1 MTTNDLTATSS
12 LVFVF
17 PEGVHGVIFDCD
29 GVMINSCDANIGYY
43 NLLLKLMGKPPLTPE
58 QAKYAQMATSYQ
70 AVAQVMTQEELARL
84 PELTRQYPYRKVA
97 LPLLKEE
104 PGFMELIQ
112 FLYSRHVRLAI
123 HTNRGQ
129 GIWDVLDRLQ
139 VRAYFDVVMTV
150 DQATPK
156 PDPDGVFQI
165 LDKWKLKPGQV
176 AFVGDSDTDCGAAR
190 GAGVPFIAYGNPGLA
205 ADWHASSH
213 HCLQQNFNLLL

>member
-1 MTTNDLTATSS
+1 MTTSDLTTTATLAS
-12 LVFVF
+12 VF
-17 PEGVHGVIFDCD
+17 PKGIQGVIFDCD
-29 GVMINSCDANIGYY
+29 GVMINSCEANIGYY

-58 QAKYAQMATSYQ
+58 QARYAQMATSHQ
-70 AVAQVMTQEELARL
+70 AVAQVMTPEELARL
-84 PELTRQYPYRKVA
+84 PELTKQYPYREVA

-104 PGFMELIQ
+104 PGFMELIR
-112 FLYSRHVRLAI
+112 FLRARQVRLAI

-139 VRAYFDVVMTV
+139 ARTYFDIVMTV
-150 DQATPK
+150 DQAVPK

-165 LDKWKLKPGQV
+165 LAKWQLAPDQV
-176 AFVGDSDTDCGAAR
+176 AFVGDSDTDSHAAR

-213 HCLQQNFNLLL
+213 QCLQQQFNLLL